1 MNFKRYM
8 NEILVGLAL
17 LLMIGAYVYK
27 NIQVSNQTE
36 QVTKV
41 KRSLAELKEVVA
53 LSKIWGNKKLSK
65 KVEVLQ
71 RAIPASKVQW
81 TKKQNKVTAN
91 YSNLSS
97 NELNTLT
104 TKILNTPVVITLL
117 DIVKSDETYNV
128 EFKCKW

>member
-27 NIQVSNQTE
+27 NMQVSNQTE
-36 QVTKV
+36 QVTEV

-53 LSKIWGNKKLSK
+53 LSKIWGDKKISK
-65 KVEVLQ
+65 KVDALQ
-71 RAIPASKVQW
+71 RAIPAAKVKW
-81 TKKQNKVTAN
+81 TKKQTKVTAN

-97 NELNTLT
+97 KELNTLT
-104 TKILNTPVVITLL
+104 TKILNTPVVIRTLEIL
-117 DIVKSDETYNV
+117 RSGEVYNV
-128 EFKCKW
+128 EFKCEW

>member
-1 MNFKRYM
+1 M

-17 LLMIGAYVYK
+17 LLMLGAYVYK

-53 LSKIWGNKKLSK
+53 LSKIWGNKNISK
-65 KVEVLQ
+65 KVDALQ
-71 RAIPASKVQW
+71 KAISASKVKW
-81 TKKQNKVTAN
+81 TKKQTKVTAS
-91 YSNLSS
+91 YSKLSS

-117 DIVKSDETYNV
+117 DIVKSGETYDV
-128 EFKCKW
+128 EFKCRW

>member
-1 MNFKRYM
+1 MNFKRYT

-27 NIQVSNQTE
+27 SIQVSNQTE

-41 KRSLAELKEVVA
+41 KHSLAELKEVVG
-53 LSKIWGNKKLSK
+53 LSKIWGDKKISK
-65 KVEVLQ
+65 KVEALK
-71 RAIPASKVQW
+71 RAIPASKVKW
-81 TKKQNKVTAN
+81 TKKQTKVTAT

-104 TKILNTPVVITLL
+104 TKILNTPVVIRLL
-117 DIVKSDETYNV
+117 DIVKSGEVYNV
-128 EFKCKW
+128 EFKCEW